1 MQIRQT
7 ANKMEISLLQKICVE
22 YHQKNVGT
30 IPTTNSMEA
39 SERPIIPYIGSIGVR
54 WYGKYIS
61 TSKSNYRPII

>member
-30 IPTTNSMEA
+30 IPTTNLMDA
-39 SERPIIPYIGSIGVR
+39 NL
-54 WYGKYIS
+54 KDL
-61 TSKSNYRPII
+61 